1 MGMRK
6 TGLLLASMV
15 LAMLLAGVGALIGIE
30 DRADAAFPGKNGRIA
45 FVSDRDGDAE
55 IYTIKA
61 SGSGLRQITH
71 NTAEESGP
79 AWSPDGTKIAFASNM
94 DGHDFEIYV
103 KDLKSGQTT
112 QLTDNTINPQFRDD
126 PIDERDPAWS
136 PDGNEIAFSSDRDS
150 DISIEIYA
158 ETIYVMN
165 AADGSD
171 QRRITGHLWEGQ
183 RAVAWSPDGNKIAYM
198 AGTEGLLNLW
208 VSNSDGTDVKSLTFT
223 PSGYPIELFPDWS
236 PNSQKI
242 VYAVTEWESWE
253 TGDIWKISPDGSDA
267 QQLTSTQ
274 AADLYPVWAPNG
286 RQIVFSRTNYDGGR
300 AGSSDLYT
308 MAPRGTGL
316 KKITNTPS
324 EQEYDLDWQRIPAAT
339 S

>member
-94 DGHDFEIYV
+94 DGHDREIYV
-103 KDLKSGQTT
+103 KDLQSGQTT
-112 QLTDNTINPQFRDD
+112 QLTDNDTNPNSGPEGS
-126 PIDERDPAWS
+126 PISDFSPAWS
-136 PDGNEIAFSSDRDS
+136 PDGKRLVFTSNRGADDRL
-150 DISIEIYA
+150 EC
-158 ETIYVMN
+158 ECVQLHVMN
-165 AADGSD
+165 ADGTD
-171 QRRITGHLWEGQ
+171 QRSITSY
-183 RAVAWSPDGNKIAYM
+183 RAEEYAAVWSPDGTKIAFQR
-198 AGTEGLLNLW
+198 GTEALFHIWVINPDGSGAKNLTPI
-208 VSNSDGTDVKSLTFT
+208 SN
-223 PSGYPIELFPDWS
+223 GYPIERYPDWS
-236 PNSQKI
+236 PDGQKLL
-242 VYAVTEWESWE
+242 YALGDNQEPPLE
-253 TGDIWKISPDGSDA
+253 GDIWRMNSDGSNP

-274 AADLYPVWAPNG
+274 AVDLYPVWSPNG
-286 RQIVFSRTNYDGGR
+286 RKVVFSRTTFDGGFVR
-300 AGSSDLYT
+300 TSDLYT
-308 MAPRGTGL
+308 MSPNGTRL
-316 KKITNTPS
+316 KRITNTPS
-324 EQEYDLDWQRIPAAT
+324 KREYDLDWQRIP
-339 S
+339 